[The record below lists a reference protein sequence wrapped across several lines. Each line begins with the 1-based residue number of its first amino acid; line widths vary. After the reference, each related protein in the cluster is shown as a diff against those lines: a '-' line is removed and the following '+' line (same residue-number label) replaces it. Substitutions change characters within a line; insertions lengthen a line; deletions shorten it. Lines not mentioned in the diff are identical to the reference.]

1 MEPYIKRQ
9 FHVLESSKKIG
20 RLLRKTYSIISM
32 GNINSRVYVYES
44 LFLLQQNDKSLG
56 EDYSFSEGMLDEI
69 SITLILMM

>member
-1 MEPYIKRQ
+1 M
-9 FHVLESSKKIG
+9 FLNSSKKIG

-32 GNINSRVYVYES
+32 GNNNSRVYVYES